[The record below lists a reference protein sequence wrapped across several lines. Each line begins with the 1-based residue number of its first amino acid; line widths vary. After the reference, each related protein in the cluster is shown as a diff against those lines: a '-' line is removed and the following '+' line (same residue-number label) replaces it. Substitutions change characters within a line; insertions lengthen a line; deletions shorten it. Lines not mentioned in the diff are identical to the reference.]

1 MKNDKSETRYKAG
14 FDNPLSDPDFD
25 QLDRK
30 RLISHIY
37 SHLTNLEPEWSVRVG
52 FLAPWGAGKT
62 TICRWV
68 ASEAEKDGHIP
79 VFFSPWAARTD
90 GELWVGFYTA
100 LTSALISKGKK
111 IKFSRATIKHMTA
124 SLLHRGW
131 ADSIGQLHQAGQT
144 GIEVVRSIASINDRD
159 IKHLYEQIKGKRF
172 IVILDDLDRVDPVLI
187 PRLLMT
193 LRDIMDM
200 EGFSFLLPF
209 DDRIVAD
216 ALKQYNSALGFGE
229 NFLEKIL
236 DFRVHLSK
244 PAENTVMAFFRHEIQ
259 SYCSF
264 IPVTALE
271 GLEKFLPINPRR
283 LKSLVRGLRVFDAE
297 AKRHRPDEIDWKALI
312 FAQMIKLEDEAF
324 YNLYIKDT
332 FFREGEVTFEDT
344 SGIHPWTAG
353 FMERD
358 QRQAEETEKS
368 RITELLDKAS
378 VEIPE
383 RRERLI
389 QLCEGWRH
397 SCGVLGHD
405 RILYAL
411 KLLVQPE
418 TLTWAEFD
426 ALWAAWSQSHNL
438 LGISPWI
445 SGHAKKNEKP
455 LDEVIREV
463 LLTLIQ
469 QYNSH
474 LEKASSVALKKDNA
488 DCIQAAD
495 EILTLIDLIC
505 TETVLDIPHKKILT
519 ADILQKL
526 IGVIAKWFHFR
537 GNQADREQRGKEE
550 TLVKKWVQKAND
562 LGMGAAYHGFLVK
575 LDDNRFGDE
584 RDIGRLY
591 KELIEMVGPALT
603 DDALAILKK
612 SNGIK
617 EVFPDGANEGIKRVL
632 LDAGSDIWK
641 ITEGQPSSAEEILAT
656 AAIDAAV
663 QINARD
669 FLDLLKKASAY
680 GTWELRTEQVSQF
693 YTHPELVVSVWN
705 AAIATELQ
713 YRRLKETRQ
722 IRDYLIA
729 QHIPAASLAT
739 PAWLMVGHE
748 EPQKNQAQA
757 AEQ

>member
-1 MKNDKSETRYKAG
+1 MKNNKVKSQHKPG

-52 FLAPWGAGKT
+52 LLAPWGAGKT

-68 ASEAEKDGHIP
+68 ASEAEKEGHIP
-79 VFFSPWAARTD
+79 VFFSPWAARSD

-100 LTSALISKGKK
+100 LTSALISQGKK
-111 IKFSRATIKHMTA
+111 INFSGTTIKHMTA

-159 IKHLYEQIKGKRF
+159 IKRLYEQIKGKRF

-209 DDRIVAD
+209 DDRIVSD
-216 ALKQYNSALGFGE
+216 SLKQYNSALGFGE

-259 SYCSF
+259 LYCAF
-264 IPVTALE
+264 IPETALN
-271 GLEKFLPINPRR
+271 GLEKFLPTNPRR
-283 LKSLVRGLRVFDAE
+283 LKSLVRGLRVFEAE
-297 AKRHRPDEIDWKALI
+297 AKRHRSDEIDWKALI
-312 FAQMIKLEDEAF
+312 FAQMIKLEDETF

-358 QRQAEETEKS
+358 QRQAEETEKA
-368 RITELLDKAS
+368 RITELLVKAS
-378 VEIPE
+378 VELPE

-389 QLCEGWRH
+389 QLCEGWRQ

-426 ALWAAWSQSHNL
+426 ALWAAWSQNSNL
-438 LGISPWI
+438 PDISPWATA
-445 SGHAKKNEKP
+445 HAQKTEKP
-455 LDEVIREV
+455 IDEVMKET
-463 LLTLIQ
+463 LLALTQ
-469 QYNSH
+469 QYDIH
-474 LEKASSVALKKDNA
+474 LEKASSVALRRDQDA
-488 DCIQAAD
+488 CVRAAD
-495 EILTLIDLIC
+495 KILTLIDLIC
-505 TETVLDIPHKKILT
+505 METVLDIPHEKILT
-519 ADILQKL
+519 VDIFQRL

-537 GNQADREQRGKEE
+537 GNQADREQRGREE
-550 TLVKKWVQKAND
+550 TLAKKWVQKAND
-562 LGMGAAYHGFLVK
+562 LGIGAAYHAFLVK
-575 LDDNRFGDE
+575 LDDDRFGDE

-591 KELIEMVGPALT
+591 KELIEIVGPSLV
-603 DDALAILKK
+603 DDALAILRK

-617 EVFPDGANEGIKRVL
+617 EVFPDGANEGVKRVL
-632 LDAGSDIWK
+632 LDVESGIWQR
-641 ITEGQPSSAEEILAT
+641 TEGRLSPAEEILAT
-656 AAIDAAV
+656 AATEAAV

-693 YTHPELVVSVWN
+693 YAHPELVLSVWN
-705 AAIATELQ
+705 AAVSTELQ

-722 IRDYLIA
+722 VRDYLIA
-729 QHIPAASLAT
+729 QNIPAASLEV
-739 PAWLMVGHE
+739 PNWLMTGHE
-748 EPQKNQAQA
+748 GRQQNQAQA
-757 AEQ
+757 AE

>member
-1 MKNDKSETRYKAG
+1 MVIFSRAQETKSQNDAHKAG
-14 FDNPLSDPDFD
+14 FDNPLSDPDYD

-30 RLISHIY
+30 RLIGSIY
-37 SHLTNLEPEWSVRVG
+37 AHLTNLEPEWSVRVG
-52 FLAPWGAGKT
+52 LLAPWGAGKT

-79 VFFSPWAARTD
+79 IFFSPWAARTD

-111 IKFSRATIKHMTA
+111 INFSSTTLKHMAA

-159 IKHLYEQIKGKRF
+159 IKRLYEKIQGKRF

-209 DDRIVAD
+209 DDRIVSD

-244 PAENTVMAFFRHEIQ
+244 PAENTVMLFFRHEIQ
-259 SYCSF
+259 SYCTF
-264 IPVTALE
+264 IPVAALD

-283 LKSLVRGLRVFDAE
+283 LKSLVRGLRVFEAE
-297 AKRHRPDEIDWKALI
+297 AKRHRPEEIDWKALI
-312 FAQMIKLEDEAF
+312 FAQMIKLEDEPF

-358 QRQAEETEKS
+358 QRQAEATEKA
-368 RITELLDKAS
+368 RITELLGRAN

-383 RRERLI
+383 RCERLV
-389 QLCEGWRH
+389 QLCEGWRQ
-397 SCGVLGHD
+397 SCSILGHD

-426 ALWAAWSQSHNL
+426 ALWATWSRNHDLSDVA
-438 LGISPWI
+438 PWI
-445 SGHAKKNEKP
+445 TEHAQKTEKP
-455 LDEVIREV
+455 VDEVIREV
-463 LLTLIQ
+463 LMTLTQ
-469 QYNSH
+469 QYDIH
-474 LEKASSVALKKDNA
+474 LEKASSVALKKQNTGCVQDA
-488 DCIQAAD
+488 DK
-495 EILTLIDLIC
+495 ILTLIDLIC
-505 TETVLDIPHKKILT
+505 TDTILNVSHDKILT
-519 ADILQKL
+519 VDIFQKM
-526 IGVIAKWFHFR
+526 IGVIAKWFHFK
-537 GNQADREQRGKEE
+537 GNQADREQRVKEE
-550 TLVKKWVQKAND
+550 ALSKKWVQKANG
-562 LGMGAAYHGFLVK
+562 LGMGGLYHSFLVK

-612 SNGIK
+612 PNGIK
-617 EVFPDGANEGIKRVL
+617 EIFPDGASEGIKRVL

-641 ITEGQPSSAEEILAT
+641 RTEGRPSPAEEILAT
-656 AAIDAAV
+656 AATNTAV

-693 YTHPELVVSVWN
+693 YEQPQLIVSIWS

-729 QHIPAASLAT
+729 QNIPAANLAT
-739 PAWLMVGHE
+739 PDWLMAGHE
-748 EPQKNQAQA
+748 DR
-757 AEQ
+757 